1 MLRYVL
7 FLVKQDRIY
16 WYRMPHMPDNEMK
29 TFCEEGRI
37 PEEYTHIICQKDE
50 MKDVLSEEESGEH
63 ERMLIYGKKK
73 DVRQYNTWTVKKD
86 FSDVLSICTVSFKR
100 ILDLLRI
107 VVPGQ
112 QLEKTLLSFGIK
124 DMFRS
129 GLKVSSIIDRG
140 RR

>member
-1 MLRYVL
+1 MYY

-16 WYRMPHMPDNEMK
+16 WYCMPHMPDNEMK

-86 FSDVLSICTVSFKR
+86 FSITKKR
-100 ILDLLRI
+100 SYWSASCGMDETRTRDLLR
-107 VVPGQ
+107 
-112 QLEKTLLSFGIK
+112 
-124 DMFRS
+124 
-129 GLKVSSIIDRG
+129 DRQAF
-140 RR
+140 

>member
-1 MLRYVL
+1 
-7 FLVKQDRIY
+7 
-16 WYRMPHMPDNEMK
+16 MPHMPDNEMK

-86 FSDVLSICTVSFKR
+86 FSDVLSICTVSFKKNIGLVAYSCSWTAAGKNTVELWDKR
-100 ILDLLRI
+100 YVSKRA
-107 VVPGQ
+107 
-112 QLEKTLLSFGIK
+112 EKSFK
-124 DMFRS
+124 YN
-129 GLKVSSIIDRG
+129 
-140 RR
+140 

>member
-1 MLRYVL
+1 
-7 FLVKQDRIY
+7 
-16 WYRMPHMPDNEMK
+16 
-29 TFCEEGRI
+29 
-37 PEEYTHIICQKDE
+37 

-73 DVRQYNTWTVKKD
+73 DVRQYNTWMVKRR
-86 FSDVLSICTVSFKR
+86 FFRCTEAYVLFRLKR

-129 GLKVSSIIDRG
+129 GQKKFQV
-140 RR
+140 